1 MEDWSANRR
10 FARYRSFR
18 LGNEAD
24 KFRLYHQNLYYGN
37 AGDSLHSHNGLPFST
52 FDVDNDNRD
61 GDFVERS
68 CSRLYKVIIKK
79 VPQWNPLATFLIPLN
94 SFSFILFNIFA
105 VCFLRKA
112 IHLEKCNSSR
122 DSKHVH
128 SIKNINFLARN
139 TSKFKL
145 VGWRSNQIKK
155 CFASITNR
163 INENYRI
170 LDGKNAYNT

>member
-10 FARYRSFR
+10 FARYRSFK

-68 CSRLYKVIIKK
+68 CARLYKVIKAGSNIKRIMF
-79 VPQWNPLATFLIPLN
+79 NTFTTFL
-94 SFSFILFNIFA
+94 F
-105 VCFLRKA
+105 V
-112 IHLEKCNSSR
+112 
-122 DSKHVH
+122 DQ
-128 SIKNINFLARN
+128 NFLHPFA
-139 TSKFKL
+139 FKIDL
-145 VGWRSNQIKK
+145 HQ
-155 CFASITNR
+155 
-163 INENYRI
+163 
-170 LDGKNAYNT
+170 